1 MISNSYLYLSL
12 AALGLQLGVSTP
24 AIGAEDLTQQ
34 PEALATTLQ
43 EQASTPSTELTEAID
58 SNPVA
63 EAIEPAQAADSSPAT
78 ETIDSN
84 QLADSNQVA
93 ETIDPTQVADSNQVA
108 ETIDPT
114 QLADSNQVAE
124 TIDPTQATDS
134 NQVAETIDPA
144 QATDSSQATE
154 TIEPGTEI
162 LAQDS
167 LVPNL
172 TPDPLAQSTPV
183 SELRDIDARHW
194 AAQALRQLSQQ
205 YQCLPSYFSEDAV
218 LSRYEF
224 AEVLNT
230 CLEVINQ
237 TIADVTADKVTQEE
251 LAIVQRLQEEF
262 QAELA
267 ELGQRIDSLEEQ
279 IATLEDQQ
287 FVKRVTLFGIAEL
300 VLMDTFGDSLET
312 QPARPL
318 PGTPPV
324 FERPENPNTTFTLG
338 NLFIDIDAKVSKN
351 AFVRTELYTTNTIS
365 NNRADTNTDMT
376 RFDVLPVQPAIILN
390 YLFYQ
395 TKFAKRG
402 VLRVGPVGLVANH
415 ILPDMSPTQANSRFG
430 RRSPIYR
437 PAVGPG
443 FLANYQV
450 NDWLAVGGGY
460 TMGGAD
466 ASNPDRGFFN
476 GGQTRWI
483 AQATLT
489 PSPQLGFALAYSHFF
504 QKNAISMSGRTGSR
518 NAQAPFGET
527 TDTSAHLFSLASNY
541 RINRRFNIGGWVG
554 YGLARANED
563 ETIDDVPP
571 SPNSPLLPAVVNK
584 GDTAEIWNWAIGMA
598 VADAFRKGNELGFVF
613 GMPFKAVRN
622 DFQPFEDNDGTS
634 YHVEAYY
641 RYRVT
646 PRFFITPGVYA
657 IFNPEHNDGN
667 HTMVVGLIRSFMR
680 F

>member
-1 MISNSYLYLSL
+1 MISNSYLYFSL
-12 AALGLQLGVSTP
+12 ALLGLQLGVSTP
-24 AIGAEDLTQQ
+24 AIGAEDLTD
-34 PEALATTLQ
+34 PLMTSRQ
-43 EQASTPSTELTEAID
+43 EQASKPSTELTEAID
-58 SNPVA
+58 V
-63 EAIEPAQAADSSPAT
+63 
-78 ETIDSN
+78 
-84 QLADSNQVA
+84 
-93 ETIDPTQVADSNQVA
+93 
-108 ETIDPT
+108 
-114 QLADSNQVAE
+114 
-124 TIDPTQATDS
+124 
-134 NQVAETIDPA
+134 
-144 QATDSSQATE
+144 SQATE
-154 TIEPGTEI
+154 AIDVSQATEAIDVSQATEAIDVSQATEAIDAPLPPLSEQPGAET
-162 LAQDS
+162 LAQDTF
-167 LVPNL
+167 VPNSL
-172 TPDPLAQSTPV
+172 AADPLAQSTSV
-183 SELRDIDARHW
+183 SQLRDIDARHW
-194 AAQALRQLSQQ
+194 AAQALRQLSQR

-237 TIADVTADKVTQEE
+237 TIADVTKENVTQEE
-251 LAIVQRLQEEF
+251 LAVVQRLQEEF
-262 QAELA
+262 QAELT
-267 ELGQRIDSLEEQ
+267 ELSQRVDGLEEQ

-300 VLMDTFGDSLET
+300 VLMDTFGDSLNT
-312 QPARPL
+312 QPARPVRI
-318 PGTPPV
+318 PANAPPV
-324 FERPENPNTTFTLG
+324 FTRPENPNATFTLG
-338 NLFIDIDAKVSKN
+338 NLFLDIDAKINKN
-351 AFVRTELYTTNTIS
+351 AFVRTEFYTTNTVS

-376 RFDVLPVQPAIILN
+376 RFDVLPEPESIILN

-450 NDWLAVGGGY
+450 NDWFAVGGGY
-460 TMGGAD
+460 TMGGSDGA
-466 ASNPDRGFFN
+466 NPERGFFN
-476 GGQTRWI
+476 GGQARWI

-489 PSPQLGFALAYSHFF
+489 PSPKLGFALAYSHFF

-541 RINRRFNIGGWVG
+541 RINKRFNIGGWVG
-554 YGLARANED
+554 YGLARADED
-563 ETIDDVPP
+563 ETIETGTGPT
-571 SPNSPLLPAVVNK
+571 SPLLPATVQK
-584 GDTAEIWNWAIGMA
+584 GDTAEIWNWAIGMS

-622 DFQPFEDNDGTS
+622 DFKPFEDNDSTS

-657 IFNPEHNDGN
+657 IFNPEHNDAN
-667 HTMVVGLIRSFMR
+667 DTQVVGLVRSFMR

>member
-1 MISNSYLYLSL
+1 MISNSYLYFSL
-12 AALGLQLGVSTP
+12 ALLGLQLGASTP
-24 AIGAEDLTQQ
+24 AIGAEDLTD
-34 PEALATTLQ
+34 PLATALQ
-43 EQASTPSTELTEAID
+43 EQASTPSTEFTEAID
-58 SNPVA
+58 VS
-63 EAIEPAQAADSSPAT
+63 QA
-78 ETIDSN
+78 
-84 QLADSNQVA
+84 A
-93 ETIDPTQVADSNQVA
+93 ETIDVSQAAEAIDASQAA
-108 ETIDPT
+108 ETIDVS
-114 QLADSNQVAE
+114 QAAE
-124 TIDPTQATDS
+124 TIDALPTDAPLS
-134 NQVAETIDPA
+134 E
-144 QATDSSQATE
+144 
-154 TIEPGTEI
+154 EPGAEI
-162 LAQDS
+162 LAQDN
-167 LVPNL
+167 LVQNALAPE
-172 TPDPLAQSTPV
+172 PLAQSTPV
-183 SELRDIDARHW
+183 SQLRDIDARHW

-218 LSRYEF
+218 ITRYEF

-230 CLEVINQ
+230 CLNVINQ
-237 TIADVTADKVTQEE
+237 AIADVTANNVTKEE
-251 LAIVQRLQEEF
+251 LAVVQRLQEEF

-267 ELGQRIDSLEEQ
+267 ELSGRVDSLEEQ
-279 IATLEDQQ
+279 ISTLEDQQ

-300 VLMDTFGDSLET
+300 VLLDTFGDSLET

-318 PGTPPV
+318 PNGS

-338 NLFIDIDAKVSKN
+338 NLFLDIDAKVSKN
-351 AFVRTELYTTNTIS
+351 AFVRTEFYTTNTIS
-365 NNRADTNTDMT
+365 NNRDDTNTDMT
-376 RFDVLPVQPAIILN
+376 RFDVLPQQPSFILN

-460 TMGGAD
+460 TMGGRD
-466 ASNPDRGFFN
+466 ASNPERGFFN

-489 PSPQLGFALAYSHFF
+489 PSPKLGFALAYSHFF

-518 NAQAPFGET
+518 NAQAPFGENI
-527 TDTSAHLFSLASNY
+527 DTSAHLLSLASNY
-541 RINRRFNIGGWVG
+541 RVNRRFNIGGWVG
-554 YGLARANED
+554 YGLARSNETA
-563 ETIDDVPP
+563 TIDDSSP
-571 SPNSPLLPAVVNK
+571 SPDSPLLPAVVNK
-584 GDTAEIWNWAIGMA
+584 GDTAEIWNWAIGMS